1 MASSKFTD
9 KFIIRP
15 VLAIVV
21 SLFIFILGLRAIT
34 EMEVRQYP
42 KMNNTLIT
50 ISTAYPGAP
59 ASLIEG
65 FITTRLEK
73 SIAGAEGIDYMTSTS
88 TQGVSTINVFIKLNF
103 DPNVAFTDIMS
114 KVAQVQN
121 DLPRESQL
129 PVIQKLTGTQTA
141 LMYISFSS
149 DQMSSEQISDYLNR
163 VVQPKIETVFGVS
176 QAEILGGQTFAM
188 RVWLN
193 TKRMAALNVTP
204 TDVTQALINNNFQS
218 AAGQTKGD
226 FITLY
231 IKAKTDI
238 GDKQAFEN
246 LVIKE
251 VNGTLIRIRDIGRV
265 ELGAEDYDSSVY
277 MNGKSAIF
285 VAVNTTPTA
294 NPLSVIAN
302 VKKILPDLEKEYPP
316 SLHSKVVYDATE
328 YIQASI
334 YEVIR
339 TIFEATLIVIVVI
352 FLFLGSIRTVVI
364 PVITIPLSLIGVC
377 FLMWFLGY
385 SLNLLTLLSMVL
397 AIGLVVDDAIVVVE
411 NVYRHIE
418 EGMDGFHAAIRGARE
433 IAFPIISMTLTLAAV
448 YAPIGFMTGLTGA
461 LFTEFAFTLAGA
473 VIVSGIIALTLS
485 PMMCSK
491 FLNQNIGKQRYVQFI
506 DRSFERLKQ
515 FYSRRLHGVL
525 NHRFLMVLLAVAV
538 LASCFIFYMNTTSE
552 LAPEEDQGA
561 LFVQA
566 QAPQYA
572 NIDYVEAYSKQ
583 YGKYFKKLPSMANYF
598 MINGFGTVNTVLA
611 AMIMKPWD
619 QRQQSQKQAQ
629 AILQP
634 ELNTVAGLQT
644 VVFPLASLPGGG
656 TGLPV
661 QFVITSIAPF
671 NKIYLATEQIVE
683 EAKRSGLFIF
693 VDSELKYNNPQ
704 LNVIIDRNK
713 AGDLGV
719 TMQSLS
725 QILAYSL
732 GGNYINRFAMMGQS
746 YKVIPQLSRLFRLN
760 PSNLEQIYVNTA
772 GGQLIP
778 LSTLVKMNITT
789 QPNLL
794 SHFQQLNSAQID
806 AVLAPGH
813 TMGEALTYLEQTANK
828 VLARD
833 MSYDF
838 GGQMRQFVQEGQ
850 ALVVTFFLAIIII
863 YLVLAAQFESFRDP
877 FVILISV
884 PMSICG
890 ALIFLNLGLATI
902 NIYTQIGL
910 VTLIGLISK
919 HGILM
924 VEFANKLQE
933 EEGLSVREAIEK
945 SAAIRL
951 RPILMT
957 TAAMVLGVVPLI
969 LATGAGAVSR
979 FDIGLVIATGMLIG
993 TMFTLFVV
1001 PTMYLLIAKKHQP
1014 LRKVDE

>member
-1 MASSKFTD
+1 M
-9 KFIIRP
+9 
-15 VLAIVV
+15 
-21 SLFIFILGLRAIT
+21 
-34 EMEVRQYP
+34 
-42 KMNNTLIT
+42 
-50 ISTAYPGAP
+50 
-59 ASLIEG
+59 
-65 FITTRLEK
+65 
-73 SIAGAEGIDYMTSTS
+73 
-88 TQGVSTINVFIKLNF
+88 
-103 DPNVAFTDIMS
+103 
-114 KVAQVQN
+114 
-121 DLPRESQL
+121 
-129 PVIQKLTGTQTA
+129 
-141 LMYISFSS
+141 
-149 DQMSSEQISDYLNR
+149 
-163 VVQPKIETVFGVS
+163 
-176 QAEILGGQTFAM
+176 
-188 RVWLN
+188 
-193 TKRMAALNVTP
+193 
-204 TDVTQALINNNFQS
+204 
-218 AAGQTKGD
+218 
-226 FITLY
+226 
-231 IKAKTDI
+231 
-238 GDKQAFEN
+238 
-246 LVIKE
+246 
-251 VNGTLIRIRDIGRV
+251 
-265 ELGAEDYDSSVY
+265 
-277 MNGKSAIF
+277 
-285 VAVNTTPTA
+285 
-294 NPLSVIAN
+294 
-302 VKKILPDLEKEYPP
+302 
-316 SLHSKVVYDATE
+316 
-328 YIQASI
+328 
-334 YEVIR
+334 
-339 TIFEATLIVIVVI
+339 
-352 FLFLGSIRTVVI
+352 
-364 PVITIPLSLIGVC
+364 
-377 FLMWFLGY
+377 
-385 SLNLLTLLSMVL
+385 
-397 AIGLVVDDAIVVVE
+397 
-411 NVYRHIE
+411 
-418 EGMDGFHAAIRGARE
+418 
-433 IAFPIISMTLTLAAV
+433 
-448 YAPIGFMTGLTGA
+448 
-461 LFTEFAFTLAGA
+461 
-473 VIVSGIIALTLS
+473 
-485 PMMCSK
+485 
-491 FLNQNIGKQRYVQFI
+491 
-506 DRSFERLKQ
+506 
-515 FYSRRLHGVL
+515 
-525 NHRFLMVLLAVAV
+525 
-538 LASCFIFYMNTTSE
+538 
-552 LAPEEDQGA
+552 
-561 LFVQA
+561 
-566 QAPQYA
+566 
-572 NIDYVEAYSKQ
+572 
-583 YGKYFKKLPSMANYF
+583 
-598 MINGFGTVNTVLA
+598 
-611 AMIMKPWD
+611 D